1 MFKVCACIVI
11 HFHDAKLLLS
21 QLPRASVYNGNT
33 LPESTGLS
41 SGDNILFRATSFVYL
56 NQRTNG
62 PVNAHLTFFPV
73 ITTTVK
79 PEKGQH

>member
-11 HFHDAKLLLS
+11 QLFLS
-21 QLPRASVYNGNT
+21 QLPRASVYNVNT

-56 NQRTNG
+56 NNYATEAG
-62 PVNAHLTFFPV
+62 YFFF
-73 ITTTVK
+73 IGK
-79 PEKGQH
+79 INNSFDM

>member
-21 QLPRASVYNGNT
+21 QLPRASVYNVNT

-56 NQRTNG
+56 NNFATEAG
-62 PVNAHLTFFPV
+62 YFFF
-73 ITTTVK
+73 I
-79 PEKGQH
+79 GQNK